1 MGGDLCQA
9 DQHCQGRRARQG
21 GFKLR
26 LSEAANHH
34 PVVTVE
40 LIPDRVIPAHLPILQ
55 GRVDAITIPA
65 LRNGE
70 GDPSYPVGFRVTP
83 QTRSIASAVIVR
95 KTGAEAVPSLT
106 CRDFRRSDLALV
118 PSLFKKG
125 LDNFLAVFGDPYPG
139 YASEDYDFRKTQDLI
154 RGVLSAFDGP
164 RPCIGAVTNQYA
176 ENQEREISRTLRKV
190 DAGADYLVTNTA
202 FDDNLVLAHADRL
215 RSQGLKVPIFAQVS
229 IPSGLKNLLFVSR
242 KFGIP
247 VPEKVRQTLSR
258 NPFGGGIQ
266 VAADAYASLRHE
278 VSGIHFSYLH
288 RSHNPIPAYAH
299 LLDAIETDGQLTVS
313 IQAALRH

>member
-1 MGGDLCQA
+1 
-9 DQHCQGRRARQG
+9 
-21 GFKLR
+21 
-26 LSEAANHH
+26 
-34 PVVTVE
+34 VTVE
-40 LIPDRVIPAHLPILQ
+40 LIPDRVIPAHIPILR

-70 GDPSYPVGFRVTP
+70 GDPSYPAGFRVTP
-83 QTRSIASAVIVR
+83 QTRSLASAVIVR
-95 KTGAEAVPSLT
+95 KTGAEAVPSIT

-118 PSLFKKG
+118 PQLFKKG

-139 YASEDYDFRKTQDLI
+139 YRIEDYDFRKTEDLI
-154 RGVLSAFDGP
+154 RGVLSVFDGP
-164 RPCIGAVTNQYA
+164 RPSIGAVTNQYA
-176 ENQEREISRTLRKV
+176 DDQEREISRTLRKV

-202 FDDNLVLAHADRL
+202 FDDDLVLNHVDRL
-215 RSQGLKVPIFAQVS
+215 RSQGLKAPIFVQVS

-266 VAADAYASLRHE
+266 IAAQAYTALRNE

-288 RSHNPIPAYAH
+288 RSHDPIPAYTH
-299 LLDAIETDGQLTVS
+299 LLDAIETDGQLTIS
-313 IQAALRH
+313 IQTALRH

>member
-1 MGGDLCQA
+1 M
-9 DQHCQGRRARQG
+9 
-21 GFKLR
+21 R
-26 LSEAANHH
+26 LSDGANHH
-34 PVVTVE
+34 PIVTVE

-65 LRNGE
+65 LRNVE
-70 GDPSYPVGFRVTP
+70 DDPSYPVGFRVTP
-83 QTRSIASAVIVR
+83 QTRSLASAVIVK

-106 CRDFRRSDLALV
+106 CRDFRRSDLDLL
-118 PSLFKKG
+118 PSLFNKG
-125 LDNFLAVFGDPYPG
+125 LDNFLVVFGDPYPG
-139 YASEDYDFRKTQDLI
+139 YQIGNYDFRKTEDLI
-154 RGVLSAFDGP
+154 RGVLSVFDGQ

-176 ENQEREISRTLRKV
+176 EDQERETSRTLRKI
-190 DAGADYLVTNTA
+190 DAGADYLVTNTG
-202 FDDNLVLAHADRL
+202 FDDVSVLDHVDRL
-215 RSQGLKVPIFAQVS
+215 RSRGLKAPIFVQVS

-247 VPEKVRQTLSR
+247 VPENVRQILYR
-258 NPFGGGIQ
+258 NPFGGGIKI
-266 VAADAYASLRHE
+266 AADAYGALRNE

-288 RSHNPIPAYAH
+288 RSHNPIPAYTH

>member
-1 MGGDLCQA
+1 M
-9 DQHCQGRRARQG
+9 
-21 GFKLR
+21 
-26 LSEAANHH
+26 
-34 PVVTVE
+34 TVE
-40 LIPDRVIPAHLPILQ
+40 LIPNRVIPAHLPILQ

-70 GDPSYPVGFRVTP
+70 DDPSYPAGFRVTP
-83 QTRSIASAVIVR
+83 QTRSLASAVIVR

-125 LDNFLAVFGDPYPG
+125 LDNFLVVYGDPYPG
-139 YASEDYDFRKTQDLI
+139 HRIENYDFRKTEDLI
-154 RGVLSAFDGP
+154 RGVLSVFDGP

-176 ENQEREISRTLRKV
+176 EDQERETSRTLRKV
-190 DAGADYLVTNTA
+190 DAGADYVVTNTA
-202 FDDNLVLAHADRL
+202 FDDDRVLEHVDRL
-215 RSQGLKVPIFAQVS
+215 RSKGLKVPIFVQVS
-229 IPSGLKNLLFVSR
+229 IPSGLRNLQFVSR
-242 KFGIP
+242 KFDIP
-247 VPEKVRQTLSR
+247 VPEKVIQTLTR
-258 NPFGGGIQ
+258 NPFGGGIHI
-266 VAADAYASLRHE
+266 AAQAYTALRGE

-288 RSHNPIPAYAH
+288 RSHNPIPAYVH

>member
-1 MGGDLCQA
+1 
-9 DQHCQGRRARQG
+9 
-21 GFKLR
+21 
-26 LSEAANHH
+26 
-34 PVVTVE
+34 
-40 LIPDRVIPAHLPILQ
+40 LQ

-70 GDPSYPVGFRVTP
+70 GDPSYPAGFHVTP
-83 QTRSIASAVIVR
+83 QTRSLASAVIVR

-106 CRDFRRSDLALV
+106 CRDFRRSELALV

-125 LDNFLAVFGDPYPG
+125 LDNFLVVFGDPYPG
-139 YASEDYDFRKTQDLI
+139 YQIENYDFPKTEDLI
-154 RGVLSAFDGP
+154 RGVLSVFDGQ

-176 ENQEREISRTLRKV
+176 ENQERETSRTLRKV
-190 DAGADYLVTNTA
+190 DAGADYIVTNTA
-202 FDDNLVLAHADRL
+202 FDDDRVLDHIDKL
-215 RSQGLKVPIFAQVS
+215 RSQGLRVPIFVQVS

-242 KFGIP
+242 KFNIP
-247 VPEKVRQTLSR
+247 IPDGVRQTLSR

-266 VAADAYASLRHE
+266 VASQAYADLRNE

-288 RSHNPIPAYAH
+288 RSHNPIPAYTH

-313 IQAALRH
+313 IQTALRH

>member
-1 MGGDLCQA
+1 M
-9 DQHCQGRRARQG
+9 
-21 GFKLR
+21 
-26 LSEAANHH
+26 
-34 PVVTVE
+34 TVE
-40 LIPDRVIPAHLPILQ
+40 LIPDRVIPAHIPILQ

-83 QTRSIASAVIVR
+83 QTRSLASAVIVR
-95 KTGAEAVPSLT
+95 KTGAEAVSSLT
-106 CRDFRRSDLALV
+106 CRDFRRSDLALI
-118 PSLFKKG
+118 PRLFEKG

-139 YASEDYDFRKTQDLI
+139 YRIDDYDFRKTEDLI
-154 RGVLSAFDGP
+154 RGVLSAFDGQH
-164 RPCIGAVTNQYA
+164 PCVGAVTNQYA
-176 ENQEREISRTLRKV
+176 KDQERETSRTLRKV
-190 DAGADYLVTNTA
+190 DAGASYIVTNAA
-202 FDDNLVLAHADRL
+202 FDDDLVLDHVDLL
-215 RSQGLKVPIFAQVS
+215 RGQGLKVPIFVQVS

-247 VPEKVRQTLSR
+247 VPEKVRQKLSR

-266 VAADAYASLRHE
+266 IAADAYSALQNK

-288 RSHNPIPAYAH
+288 RSHDPIPAYTH

-313 IQAALRH
+313 IQQALRH

>member
-1 MGGDLCQA
+1 M
-9 DQHCQGRRARQG
+9 
-21 GFKLR
+21 
-26 LSEAANHH
+26 
-34 PVVTVE
+34 TVE
-40 LIPDRVIPAHLPILQ
+40 LIPDRVIPAHIPILQ

-70 GDPSYPVGFRVTP
+70 GDPSYPAGFRVTP
-83 QTRSIASAVIVR
+83 QTRSLASAVIVR

-118 PSLFKKG
+118 PQLFKKG
-125 LDNFLAVFGDPYPG
+125 LANFLAVFGDPYPG
-139 YASEDYDFRKTQDLI
+139 YQIKDYDFRRTEDLI
-154 RGVLSAFDGP
+154 QGIFSAFDGQ

-176 ENQEREISRTLRKV
+176 KNQEQETTRTLRKV

-202 FDDNLVLAHADRL
+202 FDDDIVLDHVDKL
-215 RSQGLKVPIFAQVS
+215 RSRGLKAPIFVQVS

-247 VPEKVRQTLSR
+247 VPEKVRQTLAR
-258 NPFGGGIQ
+258 NPLGGGIQ
-266 VAADAYASLRHE
+266 VAAQAYATLRNE

-288 RSHNPIPAYAH
+288 RSHDPIPAYTH
-299 LLDAIETDGQLTVS
+299 LLDTIETDGQLTIS
-313 IQAALRH
+313 IRTALKS

>member
-1 MGGDLCQA
+1 M
-9 DQHCQGRRARQG
+9 
-21 GFKLR
+21 
-26 LSEAANHH
+26 
-34 PVVTVE
+34 TVE
-40 LIPDRVIPAHLPILQ
+40 LIPDRVIPAHIPILR

-83 QTRSIASAVIVR
+83 QTRSLASAVIVR

-118 PSLFKKG
+118 PLLFKKG

-139 YASEDYDFRKTQDLI
+139 YRIDDYDFRKTEDLI
-154 RGVLSAFDGP
+154 REVLSAFDGHQ
-164 RPCIGAVTNQYA
+164 PCLGAVTNQYA
-176 ENQEREISRTLRKV
+176 KDQERETSRTLRKV
-190 DAGADYLVTNTA
+190 DAGASYVVTNTA
-202 FDDNLVLAHADRL
+202 FDDDHVLDHVDLL
-215 RSQGLKVPIFAQVS
+215 RAQGLKVPIFVQVS

-247 VPEKVRQTLSR
+247 VPEKVRQTLYR
-258 NPFGGGIQ
+258 NPYGGGIQ
-266 VAADAYASLRHE
+266 IAADAYSALRNE

-288 RSHNPIPAYAH
+288 RSHDPIPAYTH

-313 IQAALRH
+313 IQQALSH

>member
-1 MGGDLCQA
+1 LK
-9 DQHCQGRRARQG
+9 GR
-21 GFKLR
+21 
-26 LSEAANHH
+26 
-34 PVVTVE
+34 
-40 LIPDRVIPAHLPILQ
+40 I
-55 GRVDAITIPA
+55 DAITIPA

-70 GDPSYPVGFRVTP
+70 GDPSYPAGFRVTP
-83 QTRSIASAVIVR
+83 QTRSLASAVIVR

-118 PSLFKKG
+118 PQLFKKG

-139 YASEDYDFRKTQDLI
+139 YRIEDYDFRKTEDLI
-154 RGVLSAFDGP
+154 QGVLSAFEGQ

-176 ENQEREISRTLRKV
+176 NDQERETARTIRKV
-190 DAGADYLVTNTA
+190 DAGADYLLTNTA
-202 FDDNLVLAHADRL
+202 FDESTVLEHVDRL
-215 RSQGLKVPIFAQVS
+215 RSQGLKAPVFVQVS

-266 VAADAYASLRHE
+266 VAAQAYAALRNE

-288 RSHNPIPAYAH
+288 RSHDPIPAYTH
-299 LLDAIETDGQLTVS
+299 LLDAIETDGQLTIS
-313 IQAALRH
+313 IRTALKS